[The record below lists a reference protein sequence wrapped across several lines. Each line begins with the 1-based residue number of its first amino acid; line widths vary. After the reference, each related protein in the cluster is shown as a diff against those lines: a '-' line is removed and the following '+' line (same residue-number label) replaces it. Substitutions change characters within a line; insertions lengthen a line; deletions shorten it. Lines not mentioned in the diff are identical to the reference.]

1 MNKRKTIY
9 LADDDFDDRMLLR
22 DAFNLIDAEI
32 EIIEAQDG
40 VELFDN
46 LKDISKFT
54 ECIILLDI
62 NMPRMNGLEALGKL
76 KETPGLSEIP
86 AVMVSTSGNPEVIR
100 MTEALGAAAYFTKPS
115 SLAGLHDIARKII
128 QEITWAQI

>member
-1 MNKRKTIY
+1 MNKRKIIY
-9 LADDDFDDRMLLR
+9 LADDDSDDRMLLK
-22 DAFNLIDAEI
+22 DAFNFIDAEI

-40 VELFDN
+40 IELFDN
-46 LKDISKFT
+46 LKDISKST

-76 KETPGLSEIP
+76 KETPGLSAIP

-100 MTEALGAAAYFTKPS
+100 VTKALGAVAYFTKPS
-115 SLAGLHDIARKII
+115 SLSALDDIARKII
-128 QEITWAQI
+128 QEITWVQF